1 MRLSLFPVFLLLLPL
16 AEIAGFV
23 IVGQAIGVWATLG
36 LIVLTSII
44 GATLLRIQG
53 LGMINRISN
62 DSRAG
67 INPGRE
73 LVHGAMIVVA
83 GFLLLLPGFITDV
96 IGLLLFIPF
105 VRDLAWSRLG
115 ARVVVRT
122 TNPFSRNP
130 SPFSQSPGDETRPG
144 TPGSATVV
152 DLDDDEFSRNPDPR
166 SPWSGNKRI
175 ED

>member
-1 MRLSLFPVFLLLLPL
+1 MRLSLLPVFLLLLPL

-23 IVGQAIGVWATLG
+23 IVGQAIGLWATLG
-36 LIVLTSII
+36 LIVLTSIV
-44 GATLLRIQG
+44 GALLLRIQG
-53 LGMINRISN
+53 LGMINRISK

-105 VRDLAWSRLG
+105 VRDLAWARLG
-115 ARVVVRT
+115 TRVVVRT
-122 TNPFSRNP
+122 ANPFSQRGGRDP
-130 SPFSQSPGDETRPG
+130 QPG
-144 TPGSATVV
+144 TSGPANVV
-152 DLDDDEFSRNPDPR
+152 DLDDDEFSRDPNPR
-166 SPWSGNKRI
+166 SPWSGTKQI